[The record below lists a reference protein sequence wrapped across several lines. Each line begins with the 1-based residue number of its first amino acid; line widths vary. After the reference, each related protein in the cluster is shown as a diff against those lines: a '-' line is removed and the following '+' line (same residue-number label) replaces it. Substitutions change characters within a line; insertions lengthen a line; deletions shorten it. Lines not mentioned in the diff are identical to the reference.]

1 MPPHFIPP
9 LLAPKLHFADMKKG
23 STRFSDAT
31 RQTGEG
37 SIVIS
42 HKPSKKLKTLS
53 SVTGMDESSSSKR
66 VKFPKKILD
75 DCHSVNLVSVP
86 RKLRSVM
93 KKRYSD
99 PSSPNLTNG
108 ISGCEMSSTDGNKKL
123 KLEPDE
129 QQHTIVKDE
138 EEAIAG
144 LLALAGND
152 NTHEIN
158 LKLKNK
164 ISDATVSKTEDLVQ
178 KRVQIDDLNESRN
191 TVVVNLVKKDSKH
204 VTDGNELRK
213 RCASHVHICQIIKN
227 LQMTKGKTVNLR
239 KEPKTEITPENF
251 KNVNAGINLNE
262 SITVSKTVFQDQPSG
277 CGVQSYFGNP
287 FCDPSQWSRP
297 VFPKQQMWMNP
308 LMYKPLQSGSY
319 VQPSLH
325 NVLGSKHHPS
335 SGYDENRVLF
345 RVDSPLTLKLALQ

>member
-1 MPPHFIPP
+1 
-9 LLAPKLHFADMKKG
+9 MKKG

-31 RQTGEG
+31 RQTVEG

-53 SVTGMDESSSSKR
+53 SVTGMDESSCSKR

-75 DCHSVNLVSVP
+75 DDHSVNLVSFP
-86 RKLRSVM
+86 RKLRSAM

-99 PSSPNLTNG
+99 PSSPNLTNR

-123 KLEPDE
+123 KLDPDE
-129 QQHTIVKDE
+129 QHAIVKDE

-164 ISDATVSKTEDLVQ
+164 ISEATASKIEDLVQ
-178 KRVQIDDLNESRN
+178 KRVQIDNLINLNESKN
-191 TVVVNLVKKDSKH
+191 TVDVNLMKKDSKH
-204 VTDGNELRK
+204 VTDGKESRK

-227 LQMTKGKTVNLR
+227 MQMTKGKMVNSC
-239 KEPKTEITPENF
+239 KEPKTEKTPENF
-251 KNVNAGINLNE
+251 QNVSAGINLNE
-262 SITVSKTVFQDQPSG
+262 VTVVKKIEFQDQPSG
-277 CGVQSYFGNP
+277 CGVQPYFGNP

-297 VFPKQQMWMNP
+297 VFPKQQIWMNL
-308 LMYKPLQSGSY
+308 LMYKPLQPGSY

-335 SGYDENRVLF
+335 SGYNENGVLF